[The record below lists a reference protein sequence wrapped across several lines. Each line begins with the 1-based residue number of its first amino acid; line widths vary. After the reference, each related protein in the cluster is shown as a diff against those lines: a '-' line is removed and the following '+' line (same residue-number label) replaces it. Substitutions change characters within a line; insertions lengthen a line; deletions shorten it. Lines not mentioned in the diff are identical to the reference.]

1 MSRRKNHYQLLAVEP
16 DATASEIKRAYRELA
31 KTYHPDLGHVTKSQ
45 AQKNHEHEH
54 MMRLNEAYQVLID
67 KKKRAIYDSQI
78 GITKVR
84 VTYVQVSTALE
95 EDAAHESYLREI
107 YYPSRQAMNRVL
119 GLYKAQLRELSQDIY
134 DASLLETFE
143 EYVNRLED
151 VLLGCSKSYS
161 SRPVPESLMAA
172 VNMMRHAL
180 GQASDGLDELKNFCQ
195 NFDYDH
201 LSMAGNLFKI
211 AAELSKESNKLIRVK
226 SHFK

>member
-1 MSRRKNHYQLLAVEP
+1 MSRRKNHYQLLAVEH

-45 AQKNHEHEH
+45 AQKTHEHEH
-54 MMRLNEAYQVLID
+54 MMRLNEAYQILID
-67 KKKRAIYDSQI
+67 KKKRTLYDIQI

-84 VTYVQVSTALE
+84 VTYVQVSSALE
-95 EDAAHESYLREI
+95 EDALHESYLREI
-107 YYPSRQAMNRVL
+107 YYPSKQSINRVL

-134 DASLLETFE
+134 DPALLETFE
-143 EYVNRLED
+143 EYVTRLEN
-151 VLLGCSKSYS
+151 VLLESSKAYS
-161 SRPVPESLMAA
+161 SRMVPESLIGA

-180 GQASDGLDELKNFCQ
+180 AQASDGLDELKTFCS

-211 AAELSKESNKLIRVK
+211 AAELSKESNRLIRVK
-226 SHFK
+226 SNFK